1 MDMPDTCSSCKRS
14 GWSVSLLLLA
24 AAVLYLG
31 YYPWFMYHNLP
42 SVEGMFHLNSQSVAE
57 AFDTAVAG
65 WKTAN
70 ARFGEF
76 CSYFFYAAPL
86 HVLLS
91 VVHPLFMLLLAVG
104 IQRLGTGE
112 YPRLHVRSLLIFV
125 YISLFV
131 ATASPVTEWWLDNLN
146 WVYPCGVAMLFFA
159 LCEPLLCGGQMP
171 LWRLLLALLLSP
183 IAAMGNEI
191 LALTVPLLFLAGAGV
206 QWWRA
211 RRFPLAWRYWLM
223 ASLLVGWSGVFFSS
237 PCWSAR
243 MDALGVSRSVWER
256 LAPIAEW
263 ERYLSLSSP
272 AYAVVLVL
280 TLAGLVLAVLWRGK
294 GAFAAPRALVL
305 RMRWLV
311 LVGVGYL
318 LLTLVIPG
326 YFPHREYRCLQFF
339 GMAMAASW
347 LGYMALRPYGTKLLC
362 CLLLP
367 VAAVSLHYMSAQM
380 MDTRVRMN
388 LLESLRERGA
398 RACSPEHKI
407 LWITR
412 ADWNNLVA
420 AAHVVDGSKVGS
432 TLHVDRLVLST
443 DVWPDVALLQKHKW
457 GMTLYSVYTVE
468 EQRFIL
474 LVSRLPSY
482 LLHSQCS
489 PDILLNRALAKQVG
503 LEGIVVVE

>member
-1 MDMPDTCSSCKRS
+1 MTMPDSTSRKRCSWGVC
-14 GWSVSLLLLA
+14 LLLLV

-42 SVEGMFHLNSQSVAE
+42 STEGMFHLNSQSAAE

-91 VVHPLFMLLLAVG
+91 VVHPVFMLLLAVG

-112 YPRLHVRSLLIFV
+112 YPRLRVRSLLIFL

-131 ATASPVTEWWLDNLN
+131 ATASPVTDWWLDNLN

-159 LCEPLLCGGQMP
+159 LCEPLLCGGRMP

-191 LALTVPLLFLAGAGV
+191 LAVTVPLLFLGGAAV

-211 RRFPLAWRYWLM
+211 RRFPLAWRYWVVAL
-223 ASLLVGWSGVFFSS
+223 LLVVWSGLFFSS

-243 MDALGVSRSVWER
+243 MDALGVSPSVWER
-256 LAPIAEW
+256 LAPIVEV
-263 ERYLSLSSP
+263 ERYLCLCSP
-272 AYAVVLVL
+272 AYAVVLGL
-280 TLAGLVLAVLWRGK
+280 TLLGLVLAVWRRGE
-294 GAFAAPRALVL
+294 GAAAAPRALVL
-305 RMRWLV
+305 RMRWLL
-311 LVGVGYL
+311 LVGLGYL

-339 GMAMAASW
+339 GVVMAASW
-347 LGYMALRPYGTKLLC
+347 LGYMVLRSYGTKLLLW
-362 CLLLP
+362 LLLP

-380 MDTRVRMN
+380 MDMRVRMN
-388 LLESLRERGA
+388 LLELLRERGE
-398 RACSPEHKI
+398 RACLPDHKI
-407 LWITR
+407 LWMTR
-412 ADWNNLVA
+412 ADWNKLVA
-420 AAHVVDGSKVGS
+420 DAHVVGGAKVGS
-432 TLHVDRLVLST
+432 TLHVDRLVLTS
-443 DVWPDVALLQKHKW
+443 DVWPDNALLHKHKW
-457 GMTLYSVYTVE
+457 GVTIYSVYTVE

-474 LVSRLPSY
+474 LGSRIPSY
-482 LLHSQCS
+482 LLHKCS
-489 PDILLNRALAKQVG
+489 PDILLNRALAEQVG
-503 LEGIVVVE
+503 LKGIVVVE